1 MVKMIIEENGERT
14 KVCEGDFAF
23 GIAARENPKSYEHK
37 VCAVE
42 TASINMAAAASS
54 YLIASVIQHLCE
66 NNKVSEMIM
75 AAAIAHGVKEKLLE
89 SQEEKRGED

>member
-14 KVCEGDFAF
+14 KVCEGDFVS
-23 GIAARENPKSYEHK
+23 GIAARENSYEHK
-37 VCAVE
+37 VCMVG
-42 TASINMAAAASS
+42 TANINMAAAASS
-54 YLIASVIQHLCE
+54 CLIASVIQDLCE

>member
-1 MVKMIIEENGERT
+1 MV
-14 KVCEGDFAF
+14 
-23 GIAARENPKSYEHK
+23 
-37 VCAVE
+37 
-42 TASINMAAAASS
+42 AAASS
-54 YLIASVIQHLCE
+54 CLIASVIQHLCE